1 MPLNQAL
8 RKNSNVL
15 WTISIIQDQNPEAQT
30 KAEFSEMTNDVVNTP
45 NVENL
50 TLCLADNLQR
60 FRLMIQHGI
69 SEEEAIAECQKLS
82 SQWNID
88 NSESVESLKKSKNFS
103 VLTWKEFLD
112 WPNKDKTI
120 SDIEKLYEGKPEFK
134 VDVDTRIRQVRD
146 SLKNP
151 KISDTL
157 EQTILLRKYLIEE
170 LAFQKFCASKGFNY
184 EIYKTQCCKAM
195 RRIKNNTDFVP
206 TGLMREMYFTQFN
219 QPVKNNS
226 ETNQSI
232 IRAEKESFSSVF
244 NKKPYQSTAN
254 NGASMSIKFAEFIE
268 KTLQMVPV
276 QEQERA
282 VDALM
287 KFTAQE
293 ILPLCYSNK
302 SNTLKI

>member
-15 WTISIIQDQNPEAQT
+15 WTISVIQDQNPEAQT

-60 FRLMIQHGI
+60 FRLMIQYGI
-69 SEEEAIAECQKLS
+69 SEEDAISECQKLS

-88 NSESVESLKKSKNFS
+88 NFESVESLKKSKNFS

-157 EQTILLRKYLIEE
+157 EQTTLLRKYLIEE

-206 TGLMREMYFTQFN
+206 TGLMREMFFTQFN
-219 QPVKNNS
+219 QTVKNNS